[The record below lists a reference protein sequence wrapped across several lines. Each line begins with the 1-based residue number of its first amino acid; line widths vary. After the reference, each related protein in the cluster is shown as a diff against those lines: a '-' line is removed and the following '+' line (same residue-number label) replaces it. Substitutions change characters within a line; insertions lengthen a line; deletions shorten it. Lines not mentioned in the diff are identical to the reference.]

1 MIKAALFDL
10 DGVVFDTESQYSVF
24 WGMIGREYH
33 PEMPDFA
40 LRIKGQTL
48 VQIYDKYFSDD
59 ATFAHID
66 GYTDCKSEQA
76 KITDRLDEFELNM
89 SFPYI
94 PGFETLDRKSVV

>member
-59 ATFAHID
+59 ATFAHIA
-66 GYTDCKSEQA
+66 GFTDCKSEQA
-76 KITDRLDEFELNM
+76 KITARLDEFEQNM
-89 SFPYI
+89 SYPYI
-94 PGFETLDRKSVV
+94 PGF